1 MTLRHLKI
9 FVAVAETK
17 SMSAAARR
25 CFITQ
30 PTVSQTIHE
39 LEEHYHTILFERLS
53 RKLYITEAGK
63 NLLSHARQVIDQFEQ
78 LEQSMADDSIT
89 QRLRIGATLTVGVC
103 LLPHILNDFQEEM
116 PAVSTYSY
124 ISNTADIEQKSW
136 IPAWISA
143 SWKGTSNH
151 PTWCPSPSSR
161 IFWCWSAAGITLFPR
176 ESRSPFRN
184 WKEKILPCVR
194 LEAVPAPFSSTICTV
209 IIFR

>member
-78 LEQSMADDSIT
+78 LEQSMAMIPSHSACASARPS
-89 QRLRIGATLTVGVC
+89 QSESVC
-103 LLPHILNDFQEEM
+103 
-116 PAVSTYSY
+116 S
-124 ISNTADIEQKSW
+124 
-136 IPAWISA
+136 
-143 SWKGTSNH
+143 
-151 PTWCPSPSSR
+151 PT
-161 IFWCWSAAGITLFPR
+161 F
-176 ESRSPFRN
+176 
-184 WKEKILPCVR
+184 
-194 LEAVPAPFSSTICTV
+194 
-209 IIFR
+209 

>member
-103 LLPHILNDFQEEM
+103 LLPHSE
-116 PAVSTYSY
+116 
-124 ISNTADIEQKSW
+124 
-136 IPAWISA
+136 
-143 SWKGTSNH
+143 
-151 PTWCPSPSSR
+151 
-161 IFWCWSAAGITLFPR
+161 
-176 ESRSPFRN
+176 
-184 WKEKILPCVR
+184 
-194 LEAVPAPFSSTICTV
+194 
-209 IIFR
+209 

>member
-9 FVAVAETK
+9 FIAVAETK

-78 LEQSMADDSIT
+78 LEQSMA
-89 QRLRIGATLTVGVC
+89 
-103 LLPHILNDFQEEM
+103 
-116 PAVSTYSY
+116 
-124 ISNTADIEQKSW
+124 
-136 IPAWISA
+136 
-143 SWKGTSNH
+143 
-151 PTWCPSPSSR
+151 SSR
-161 IFWCWSAAGITLFPR
+161 IIWCWSAAGITLFPR